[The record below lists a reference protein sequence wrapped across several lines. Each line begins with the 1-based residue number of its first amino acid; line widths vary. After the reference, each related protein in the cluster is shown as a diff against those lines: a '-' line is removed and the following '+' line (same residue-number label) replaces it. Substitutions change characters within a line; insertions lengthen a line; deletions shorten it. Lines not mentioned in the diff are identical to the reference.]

1 MKTLINN
8 VVLYNSSDGTLR
20 RIDAP
25 SDDES
30 ISLTPTANR
39 LLELLIKH
47 QGSPIEKDILL
58 TEAWDKFGLKGSYSS
73 LNQYISQLR
82 KVLLLQME
90 NNEIIITIPK
100 VGFML
105 SDSVVIEKIQTGN
118 QKKSEHFKE
127 AIPHTH
133 ENNWPHRLKIAT
145 TIMAALLSISGSYQF
160 FSKQSVKKHYYVGT
174 IDHCTVYNFQ
184 PISSQIKDFLL
195 QLAENKIAKTNTQCE
210 SDEVLFIS
218 AQNSLYYGHSGRL
231 FLAKCLK
238 DEDKIIACKNY
249 YHYIW
254 DNK

>member
-90 NNEIIITIPK
+90 NNEIIIYP
-100 VGFML
+100 
-105 SDSVVIEKIQTGN
+105 
-118 QKKSEHFKE
+118 
-127 AIPHTH
+127 
-133 ENNWPHRLKIAT
+133 
-145 TIMAALLSISGSYQF
+145 
-160 FSKQSVKKHYYVGT
+160 
-174 IDHCTVYNFQ
+174 
-184 PISSQIKDFLL
+184 
-195 QLAENKIAKTNTQCE
+195 
-210 SDEVLFIS
+210 
-218 AQNSLYYGHSGRL
+218 
-231 FLAKCLK
+231 
-238 DEDKIIACKNY
+238 
-249 YHYIW
+249 
-254 DNK
+254 